1 VTGFRSIIPEGALG
15 QHVAMIWD
23 CDMPAR
29 ELALERI
36 LPKAGASLIIN
47 LAEDET
53 RGYRDNA
60 GWICTRKSGSVLVGP
75 GTAASVIDTNEQQ
88 FVAGIEFHPGG
99 ARQFFREPLDSL
111 RDADTDLDDLECEA
125 SPRLR
130 EQLLEAGS
138 ASVRLQVL
146 VDWLHAHARPWVM
159 PALICQAL
167 DYLNRSPCIE
177 RVSDIAAYTGLST
190 RRLGDLFTESV
201 GMAPKRYL
209 RLQRFR
215 AVTAMTH
222 LRSAINWSAVA
233 ADCGFHDQAHLVH
246 EFRAF
251 SGLTPGEWMNR
262 STLHESHLA
271 IESPAPSV

>member
-1 VTGFRSIIPEGALG
+1 VSGFRSIIPEGALA

-23 CDMPAR
+23 CDMPSRAF
-29 ELALERI
+29 ALERV

-53 RGYRDNA
+53 RGYRESA

-111 RDADTDLDDLECEA
+111 RDADTNLDDLECTA
-125 SPRLR
+125 GPRLR

-138 ASVRLQVL
+138 ANGRLQVL
-146 VDWLHAHARPWVM
+146 VNWLHAHARPWLM
-159 PALICQAL
+159 PALISQAL

-190 RRLGDLFTESV
+190 RRLGDLFAENV

-251 SGLTPGEWMNR
+251 SGLTPGEWMNQV
-262 STLHESHLA
+262 TVHESHLS
-271 IESPAPSV
+271 IEPPLASR